1 MKYVIAA
8 AAVLAAATSASA
20 ADLGL
25 GLTAGGEA
33 VAEYNVDAENMLVT
47 LEPTIGY
54 TIAPVDV
61 DLTAS
66 SLINIYNDEFVF
78 GDVKPVL
85 DFEARKDLMTGVEIY
100 TGVGYNFETKE
111 RTDLTV
117 GVSFNF

>member
-78 GDVKPVL
+78 GDVKPTI
-85 DFEARKDLMTGVEIY
+85 DFEARKELWNGLDIYGGVSYDLDVEAR
-100 TGVGYNFETKE
+100 G
-111 RTDLTV
+111 DMTV

>member
-1 MKYVIAA
+1 MKF
-8 AAVLAAATSASA
+8 VLATVATLAATSASA
-20 ADLGL
+20 ADLGM

-66 SLINIYNDEFVF
+66 SLINIYNDEFVL
-78 GDVKPVL
+78 GDTLPTI
-85 DFEARKDLMTGVEIY
+85 DFEARKELWNGLDIYGGVSYDLEVENR
-100 TGVGYNFETKE
+100 G
-111 RTDLTV
+111 DMTV

>member
-8 AAVLAAATSASA
+8 AAVLAATSASA
-20 ADLGL
+20 ADLPMGF
-25 GLTAGGEA
+25 TTGGEA

-54 TIAPVDV
+54 TIDPVDV

-66 SLINIYNDEFVF
+66 SLINIYNDEFVL
-78 GDVKPVL
+78 GDTLPTI
-85 DFEARKDLMTGVEIY
+85 DFEARKKLWNGLDIYGGVSYDLDVEAR
-100 TGVGYNFETKE
+100 G
-111 RTDLTV
+111 DMTV

>member
-1 MKYVIAA
+1 MKLVIAA
-8 AAVLAAATSASA
+8 VATLAATSVSA
-20 ADLGL
+20 ADLGM

-33 VAEYNVDAENMLVT
+33 VAEYKVDAENMLVT

-54 TIAPVDV
+54 TVAPVDV

-85 DFEARKDLMTGVEIY
+85 DLEARKDLMTGMEIY

-111 RTDLTV
+111 RTDITI

>member
-8 AAVLAAATSASA
+8 AAVLAATSASA
-20 ADLGL
+20 ADLGM

-54 TIAPVDV
+54 TIAPVNV

-66 SLINIYNDEFVF
+66 SLINIYNDEFVL
-78 GDVKPVL
+78 GDAMPTL
-85 DFEARKDLMTGVEIY
+85 DFEARKALVGNIEIY
-100 TGVGYNFETKE
+100 AGTGYDLELEE
-111 RTDLTV
+111 RTDIKI

>member
-1 MKYVIAA
+1 MKLVIAA
-8 AAVLAAATSASA
+8 VATLAATSASA

-54 TIAPVDV
+54 TVTPVDV
-61 DLTAS
+61 DLTES
-66 SLINIYNDEFVF
+66 SLINIYDDKFVF

-85 DFEARKDLMTGVEIY
+85 DLEARKDLATGVEIY
-100 TGVGYNFETKE
+100 TGVGYNFETE
-111 RTDLTV
+111 ARTDITV
-117 GVSFNF
+117 GLSFNF